1 MRLRLARHM
10 APPDADNKRVLFVSA
25 EIFPLAKTGGLADVS
40 AALPATLAELGV
52 DVRLMMPAYP
62 QALESALRKRVVADL
77 PGGPGAP
84 PSRIIAALTPDSHL
98 PLLLLD
104 CPPLFCR
111 EGGPYQDGD
120 GQDWPDNAQRF
131 ALLCRVAADVARGAA
146 LADWRAD
153 VVHCNDWHT
162 GLLPA
167 YLSLSRGYR
176 PATLMTIHNLAFQG
190 LFPRE
195 VFGALGLNAA
205 MFSPEGVEFHGK
217 VSFLKAG
224 LVYSDGLTTVS
235 PTYAQEIL
243 TPVAGCGLDG
253 VLRTRAA
260 HLVGIMNGID
270 ESVWSPANDC
280 HLPAPYDAANLG
292 GKERCKSHVRQELH
306 LADNERPL
314 IAIVSRLTKQKM
326 ADMVAESVDQI
337 TAQGAQLA
345 LVGNG
350 EKEIESCFLGI
361 ARDHPGRMAVR
372 IGYQEPLA
380 HRLFAGADI
389 VLAAARFEPCGLTP
403 IYAMRYGALPV
414 VRRTGGM
421 VDAVT
426 PANQDTTGAGT
437 ATGFAFES
445 ATREDMLAAI
455 AHALRTYTDPS
466 RWRRMQVQAMLRE
479 SGWTNAAR
487 QYLMLYEK
495 LSAGRNPASGRA
507 MAG

>member
-1 MRLRLARHM
+1 MKSLLAPRTGC
-10 APPDADNKRVLFVSA
+10 AGADRKRVLFVSA

-40 AALPATLAELGV
+40 AALPATLAEIGV

-62 QALESALRKRVVADL
+62 QALESAIRKQVVAEL
-77 PGGPGAP
+77 PGGPGVPA
-84 PSRIIAALTPDSHL
+84 SRIIAALTPDSHL

-104 CPPLFCR
+104 CPSLYRR

-120 GQDWPDNAQRF
+120 GQEWPDNAQRF
-131 ALLCRVAADVARGAA
+131 ALFCRVAADVARGAA
-146 LADWRAD
+146 LEDWRAD

-167 YLSLSRGYR
+167 YLSLGQGYR
-176 PATLMTIHNLAFQG
+176 PTTLLTIHNLAFQG
-190 LFPRE
+190 LFPGE
-195 VFGALGLNAA
+195 VFGSLGLSAA
-205 MFSPEGVEFHGK
+205 MFSPEALEFHGK

-243 TPVAGCGLDG
+243 TPAAGCGLDG

-260 HLVGIMNGID
+260 NLVGILNGID
-270 ESVWSPANDC
+270 EKIWSPANDC

-292 GKERCKSHVRQELH
+292 GKERCKAHVRGELH
-306 LADNERPL
+306 LANDERPL

-337 TAQGAQLA
+337 TAEGAQLA

-361 ARDHPGRMAVR
+361 ARNHPGRVAVR

-403 IYAMRYGALPV
+403 IYAMRYGTPPV

-426 PANQDTTGAGT
+426 AANQDSTGEGM

-445 ATREDMLAAI
+445 ATREDMLAGI
-455 AHALRTYTDPS
+455 AHALRTYKDPS
-466 RWRRMQVQAMLRE
+466 RWRRMQVQAMQRE

-487 QYLMLYEK
+487 QYMTLYEK
-495 LSAGRNPASGRA
+495 LSARRNPAAAA
-507 MAG
+507 MAE